1 MHTGVV
7 LPLLLSLFLRGRLA
21 DEGAPGVVEKLLLEA
36 AERQVGVRVVSD
48 GGYRRLAYAGGDVPP
63 ERGVCTDVV
72 VRAYCNVGI
81 DLKVLVHEDLQR
93 AFAAYPQLWDARRPD
108 RNFDHRRVPN
118 LATFFARL
126 GQALPV
132 SREAAD
138 DRPGEIV
145 TWRLASGR
153 PHIGIVSARLEG
165 GRPLVIHDTGAGTVF
180 EDVLFANP
188 VTGRFRYPVP
198 RP

>member
-1 MHTGVV
+1 VRTGVV
-7 LPLLLSLFLRGRLA
+7 LPLLLSLFLQGRLA
-21 DEGAPGVVEKLLLEA
+21 AEGAPGVVEKLLEG
-36 AERQVGVRVVSD
+36 AERQVGVTVVYD
-48 GGYRRLAYAGGDVPP
+48 GSYRRLAYPGGDVPP

-72 VRAYCNVGI
+72 VRAYRNAGI
-81 DLKVLVHEDLQR
+81 DLQALVHEDLRR
-93 AFAAYPQLWDARRPD
+93 AFAAYPQLWGARRPD
-108 RNFDHRRVPN
+108 RNIDHRRVPN
-118 LATFFARL
+118 LATFFARH
-126 GQALPV
+126 GEVLPV

-138 DRPGEIV
+138 YRPGEIV
-145 TWRLASGR
+145 TWRLASGL

-165 GRPLVIHDTGAGTVF
+165 GRPLVIHNIGAGTVF